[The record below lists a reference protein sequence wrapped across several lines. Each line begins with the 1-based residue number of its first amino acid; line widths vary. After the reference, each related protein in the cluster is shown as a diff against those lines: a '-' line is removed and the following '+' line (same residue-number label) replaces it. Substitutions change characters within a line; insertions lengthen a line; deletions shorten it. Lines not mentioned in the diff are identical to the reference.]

1 MQHEL
6 SATEVYRYLTELYGR
21 KEAEKLMD
29 SLNKE
34 EYTELKRM
42 IVAGELNKSQ

>member
-6 SATEVYRYLTELYGR
+6 SATEVYHYLTKIYGR

-34 EYTELKRM
+34 EYIELKRM
-42 IVAGELNKSQ
+42 IVAGELNMEQ